1 MASHPVIEL
10 VKAYERF
17 EQEHP
22 KGDLEAFCRDFLRRS
37 HPVRADERRA
47 APVSPAD
54 ETRSQPE
61 ESLGMYIGRLYKFT
75 LFYARKAMTDMPLD
89 NVEDFGFLATLHFG
103 GEMRKSELIQ
113 HNLTEFTTGTNVISR
128 LLRKG
133 IIDELPDPTDA
144 RSKRVRINAAGEALL
159 GECLPPMWHI
169 EHLLFGM
176 LSEEEKGQAR
186 DVLRKVERFHTARFA
201 GLRTASREEIL
212 RRLGTSEAGSALV

>member
-1 MASHPVIEL
+1 MASHPVIDL

-37 HPVRADERRA
+37 QPNRMEKRGATA
-47 APVSPAD
+47 LPA
-54 ETRSQPE
+54 EGEGRSQPE
-61 ESLGMYIGRLYKFT
+61 EALGMYIGRLYKFT

-89 NVEDFGFLATLHFG
+89 NFEDFGFLATLHFE

-113 HNLTEFTTGTNVISR
+113 HNLTEFTTGTNVMNR

-133 IIDELPDPTDA
+133 LIDELPDPTDA

-159 GECLPPMWHI
+159 RECLPPMWHI

-201 GLRTASREEIL
+201 SLRTASREEIL
-212 RRLGTSEAGSALV
+212 QHLGTNEGGTAAG